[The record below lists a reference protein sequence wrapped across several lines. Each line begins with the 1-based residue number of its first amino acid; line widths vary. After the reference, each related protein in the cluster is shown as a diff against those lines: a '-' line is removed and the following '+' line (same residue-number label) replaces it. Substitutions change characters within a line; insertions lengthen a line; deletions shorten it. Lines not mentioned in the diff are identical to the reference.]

1 MSDFRLWSDFRLS
14 TLDRSRKRAA
24 HPRIWVGR
32 SWFFIG
38 FWWILGQF
46 WAVSAVR
53 ASAQDLGGFW
63 ASAQGLY
70 IAVSAAFPV
79 WVGTYTTNDKSG
91 LQSRKTAATGG
102 HKNSPGGVPRSDR
115 KRKAANGQTVNGFY
129 IYFVFFR
136 ISDKITSGKTNTHKT
151 IIFPSSYQQ
160 LNNSSK

>member
-1 MSDFRLWSDFRLS
+1 MVFARFLVDFGS
-14 TLDRSRKRAA
+14 
-24 HPRIWVGR
+24 
-32 SWFFIG
+32 
-38 FWWILGQF
+38 ILGGFQ
-46 WAVSAVR
+46 AVR

-70 IAVSAAFPV
+70 IAVSAAFPA
-79 WVGTYTTNDKSG
+79 WVGTYTTNNKSG

-136 ISDKITSGKTNTHKT
+136 ISDRITSGKTNTHKT
-151 IIFPSSYQQ
+151 ANFLHLLKMPGYQINIFRCSCAVCSNTQR
-160 LNNSSK
+160 LRRLASLCGKR

>member
-14 TLDRSRKRAA
+14 TLDRTEKERLTSDFG
-24 HPRIWVGR
+24 WVALG
-32 SWFFIG
+32 FFARFLVDFG
-38 FWWILGQF
+38 SILGGFQ
-46 WAVSAVR
+46 AVR

-70 IAVSAAFPV
+70 IAVSAAFPA

-91 LQSRKTAATGG
+91 LQSRKTAAAGG

-136 ISDKITSGKTNTHKT
+136 ISNKITSGKTNTHKT
-151 IIFPSSYQQ
+151 ANF
-160 LNNSSK
+160 

>member
-1 MSDFRLWSDFRLS
+1 MVFARFLVDFGS
-14 TLDRSRKRAA
+14 
-24 HPRIWVGR
+24 
-32 SWFFIG
+32 
-38 FWWILGQF
+38 ILGGFQ
-46 WAVSAVR
+46 AVR

-70 IAVSAAFPV
+70 IAVSVAFPA

-136 ISDKITSGKTNTHKT
+136 ISDRITSGKTNTHKT
-151 IIFPSSYQQ
+151 ANFYTSLKARYAVRVGFPPFYRRIAE
-160 LNNSSK
+160 SK